1 MKIKQLYIGHALT
14 LLIGSLIYI
23 LFRKST
29 LKMFFW
35 FETIGIMNLINQI
48 RKNTILYGNK
58 LPDILLYSLPD
69 GFWIFSYI
77 SLILYLWK
85 NELKTENLLWIFM
98 IPLIAILSEIG
109 QLMHIVPGTFDI
121 LDLLMYLLGTALP
134 FIIYKKSITINLLH
148 V

>member
-48 RKNTILYGNK
+48 RKNTTLYGNK
-58 LPDILLYSLPD
+58 LPDIFLYSLPD

-121 LDLLMYLLGTALP
+121 LDLLMYLLGTTLP

>member
-1 MKIKQLYIGHALT
+1 
-14 LLIGSLIYI
+14 
-23 LFRKST
+23 
-29 LKMFFW
+29 MFFW

>member
-134 FIIYKKSITINLLH
+134 FIIYKNQ
-148 V
+148 

>member
-1 MKIKQLYIGHALT
+1 MKTKQLYIGHTLT

-29 LKMFFW
+29 LKMFSW

-48 RKNTILYGNK
+48 RKNAILYGNK
-58 LPDILLYSLPD
+58 LPDIFLYSLPD

-77 SLILYLWK
+77 SLILYLWE
-85 NELKTENLLWIFM
+85 NELKTENLFWIFI

-109 QLMHIVPGTFDI
+109 QLMCIVPGTFDI

>member
-1 MKIKQLYIGHALT
+1 MKTKQLYIGHTLT

-29 LKMFFW
+29 LKMFSW

-48 RKNTILYGNK
+48 RKNAILYGNK
-58 LPDILLYSLPD
+58 LPDIFLYSLPD

-85 NELKTENLLWIFM
+85 NELKTENLFWIFI

-109 QLMHIVPGTFDI
+109 QLMCIVPGTFDI